1 MKESATIF
9 VDYARVCKKH
19 KNCRGCP
26 LSIAQNGMKVVC
38 LDLIKEYPDKANEIV
53 LNWCKEHPTET
64 RQDKFLKMFSNASK
78 TNDGIVNICPNTVDA
93 AFNMNCFDRLC
104 SECRKDYWLAEEID
118 E

>member
-1 MKESATIF
+1 MKENATLF
-9 VDYARVCKKH
+9 DYARMCKNQKSCV
-19 KNCRGCP
+19 NC
-26 LSIAQNGMKVVC
+26 SVNKMNVSC
-38 LDLIKEYPDKANEIV
+38 LELVRKYPDKANEIV
-53 LNWCKEHPTET
+53 LNWCKEHPAKT
-64 RQDKFLKMFSNASK
+64 RQDKFLKMFPNVPK